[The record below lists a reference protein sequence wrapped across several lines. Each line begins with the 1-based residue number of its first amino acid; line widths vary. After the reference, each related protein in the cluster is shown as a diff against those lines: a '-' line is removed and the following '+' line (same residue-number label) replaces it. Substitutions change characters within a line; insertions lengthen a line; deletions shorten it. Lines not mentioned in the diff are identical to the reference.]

1 MSPEQF
7 QQLRLVLESE
17 AGAAISPVTPLSQ
30 PRVVFVMEEDHSKPD
45 LIDDNV
51 AIGKILVREAAVSLV
66 AVEGG
71 GGGHAFDVNTRVYL
85 DTKHPSSL
93 TPNDLRNPSSPK
105 CISDRR
111 RFALG
116 MVIVP
121 GVSLIG
127 IDSPEL
133 CTQMTDDVE
142 AGRFDPRQIASHPN
156 QEARSRHMILSLVEK
171 LQAKPDITAAILNAG
186 QRHIEDIVS
195 GRVCSI
201 TEMATANAL
210 SLIRVRSRLFPN
222 T

>member
-1 MSPEQF
+1 
-7 QQLRLVLESE
+7 
-17 AGAAISPVTPLSQ
+17 
-30 PRVVFVMEEDHSKPD
+30 

-51 AIGKILVREAAVSLV
+51 AIGRILVREAAVSLV

-71 GGGHAFDVNTRVYL
+71 VGGHVFDVNRRAYL

-93 TPNDLRNPSSPK
+93 TPNDLRNPFSPK

-116 MVIVP
+116 MVIVA

-127 IDSPEL
+127 VDSPEL
-133 CTQMTDDVE
+133 CTQMTEDVD

-156 QEARSRHMILSLVEK
+156 QEARSRHMMLSLFEE
-171 LQAKPDITAAILNAG
+171 LQARPDVNAAILNAG

-195 GRVCSI
+195 ARACNI
-201 TEMATANAL
+201 AEMATANAV
-210 SLIRVRSRLFPN
+210 SLIRVRSRFFPK